1 MENFIEM
8 PIKPQTGQL
17 KALVDQIL
25 YSLLAGSVKR
35 RNLIINDVPV
45 GLPMTTNEN
54 IMALILGNLL
64 SDIVTHTENDCIRIS
79 AFQNGLLAVI
89 SMKNN
94 TITYD
99 KSFVLRMQALQLT
112 AQKMGGVIKIDKNEG
127 HGTIMAVSFDGNTKA
142 A

>member
-1 MENFIEM
+1 MEM

-17 KALVDQIL
+17 KPLVDQIL
-25 YSLLAGSVKR
+25 YSLLSGSVKR
-35 RNLIINDVPV
+35 RNLVINDVPL
-45 GLPMTTNEN
+45 GLPMAIDEN
-54 IMALILGNLL
+54 IVALILGNLL

-94 TITYD
+94 TISYD
-99 KSFVLRMQALQLT
+99 KSFALRMQTLQLT

-127 HGTIMAVSFDGNTKA
+127 HGTIMAVSFDSNTRA